1 MYNVAPMRNWKQIA
15 AALAPEIPEADLAR
29 VIPALDAL
37 EAVFRPLMHRAPHE
51 TEPAYIMLVTNAQSE
66 PGDEDKARI

>member
-1 MYNVAPMRNWKQIA
+1 MRDWKRIA
-15 AALAPEIPEADLAR
+15 AALAPNIPEADLAR

-51 TEPAYIMLVTNAQSE
+51 TEPAYTMLLTRAQSE
-66 PGDEDKARI
+66 TGDED

>member
-1 MYNVAPMRNWKQIA
+1 MYNGPPMRNWKQIA
-15 AALAPEIPEADLAR
+15 AALAPDIPEADLAR

-51 TEPAYIMLVTNAQSE
+51 TEPAYIMLVTKAQSE

>member
-1 MYNVAPMRNWKQIA
+1 MRDWKRIA

-37 EAVFRPLMHRAPHE
+37 EAVFRPLMYRAPHE
-51 TEPAYIMLVTNAQSE
+51 TEPAYTMLITKAQSE
-66 PGDEDKARI
+66 TGDED